1 MKGLIWTII
10 LFAVAAALAVGAS
23 VYSGNVY
30 VVAEQTMIRINL
42 IAFVVGLLVLVV
54 LLYLLVGLL
63 AGILHMPGR
72 MNRFGAARKGRKAT
86 HDLSAAGL
94 AFFEGKFQQT
104 EQQAAK
110 VLANKEAGDNRT
122 LALMLAAHA
131 ADQMDDIEL
140 RDRYLQ
146 EVEHLP
152 AKQQLSRYLLLAES
166 ALSRRDYET
175 ARKNITAA
183 TQINPTLTRLVKLQL
198 RYALDHGDATETLE
212 KTDKLFKAGA
222 INEHEATQYQGWAY
236 RRLLALAS
244 DANAL
249 KACLKRIPES
259 KKGGDLCVAI
269 AEKYAALGLYSEAVN
284 WVGKHYPQNQQSGLL
299 AVLVHSVNY
308 LSDRDQRKAIDM
320 ADGWLKANP
329 QDADLLLYL
338 GRLAYSKQLWGK
350 AQGYLEASLALQPG
364 MQARLA
370 LAKVFDETGN
380 TVKADE
386 QRLLALEN
394 AVQQPAD

>member
-1 MKGLIWTII
+1 M
-10 LFAVAAALAVGAS
+10 
-23 VYSGNVY
+23 
-30 VVAEQTMIRINL
+30 
-42 IAFVVGLLVLVV
+42 
-54 LLYLLVGLL
+54 
-63 AGILHMPGR
+63 AG
-72 MNRFGAARKGRKAT
+72 
-86 HDLSAAGL
+86 
-94 AFFEGKFQQT
+94 
-104 EQQAAK
+104 
-110 VLANKEAGDNRT
+110 
-122 LALMLAAHA
+122 
-131 ADQMDDIEL
+131 
-140 RDRYLQ
+140 
-146 EVEHLP
+146 
-152 AKQQLSRYLLLAES
+152 
-166 ALSRRDYET
+166 
-175 ARKNITAA
+175 
-183 TQINPTLTRLVKLQL
+183 
-198 RYALDHGDATETLE
+198 
-212 KTDKLFKAGA
+212 
-222 INEHEATQYQGWAY
+222 
-236 RRLLALAS
+236 

-259 KKGGDLCVAI
+259 EKNGDLCVAI

-394 AVQQPAD
+394 AVKQPAE